1 MLLRTVVDHGAG
13 SVQHEQVR
21 FPRINDP
28 AKLQALLGAVLLT
41 VSDLDLDALLR
52 SIVEEAVA
60 LTDAR
65 YAALG
70 VRHPT
75 ERRLAQFI
83 HLGVSEEQAV
93 EIGHLPE
100 GKGVLGLLIDEPE
113 PIRLARLS
121 DHPASVGFPQNHP
134 TMTTFLGVPVRT
146 RDAVFGNL
154 YLTNKA
160 GGVEFTDV
168 DQDAIETLAYAAGIA
183 IENARLQAEIQRSA
197 THDKLTGLPNRASLM
212 QRIGPALARL
222 ERRPSGVIALLFVD
236 LDGFKRVND
245 TLGHDAGDEV
255 LVEVARRL
263 QGGIRAIDIAARL
276 GGDEFI
282 VLGEF
287 LRPGD
292 ANVLA
297 TRLTAVL
304 SEPYELT
311 MGTAT
316 IGASVGIAETDDGSE
331 SPEDLLHRADQ
342 LMYQEKLTHAGR
354 RER

>member
-1 MLLRTVVDHGAG
+1 MTTQAG
-13 SVQHEQVR
+13 RVHHEYVR
-21 FPRINDP
+21 IPRISDP

-75 ERRLAQFI
+75 ERRLTQFI
-83 HLGVSEEQAV
+83 HVGVPEETVA

-100 GKGVLGLLIDEPE
+100 GKGILGLLIDEPK

-146 RDAVFGNL
+146 AGTVFGNL
-154 YLTNKA
+154 YLTNKT
-160 GGVEFTDV
+160 GGVEFTEV

-183 IENARLQAEIQRSA
+183 IENARLHAEIERA
-197 THDKLTGLPNRASLM
+197 AMHDKLTGLPNRASLM
-212 QRIGPALARL
+212 SRIGPALARL
-222 ERRPSGVIALLFVD
+222 ERRPSGVIALLFID

-255 LVEVARRL
+255 LIEAARRI
-263 QGGIRAIDIAARL
+263 QNTIRAIDSAARL

-292 ANVLA
+292 AKNVA
-297 TRLTAVL
+297 ARLTTVL
-304 SEPYELT
+304 SEPYDVT
-311 MGTAT
+311 DGTAV

-331 SPEDLLHRADQ
+331 SAEDLLRRADE
-342 LMYQEKLTHAGR
+342 LMYREKQEHHGAR
-354 RER
+354 